1 MRKTSFIIIF
11 LLADLYSFCQ
21 EIFPPDTI
29 KKKLEAT
36 RIETSLNIDGRL
48 DEPEWISA
56 GSVRDFIQIDPH
68 QGEPARKRTIV
79 KLLYNK
85 DYLYVAAICYDT
97 IGRNRYRVLNFQRD
111 YAAGNADFFAF
122 AIDGYN
128 DERNAVMFGMNP
140 YGVQR
145 DLLSFDDNYYDAD
158 WDGLWLVRTQRTDT
172 AWIAEAAV
180 PWKTLRYK
188 NNADSLQTWGISFG
202 RIARAGNEL
211 SNWPAFPRAYG
222 GLRMAYAGK
231 LVKLQAPRPSTNIR
245 VQPYM
250 LYAYN
255 EARDGFKSAYSKSTV
270 KPGGDVK
277 WAINPNTLLDLTF
290 NTDFAQAEVD
300 RQVNNINR
308 FSVFF
313 PERRQFFLEN
323 AGLFTVGLDPLSNG
337 QADYSTRVQPFFS
350 RAIGLDTDGNPL
362 NIDAGAKLVYRSDKR
377 SAGGLFIRQEGS
389 GNTNPANF
397 AVARYSQN
405 LGKQNRIGA
414 LLSYKAE
421 DTRGNISG
429 TRNFTGTIDG
439 FFRFD
444 QSLSLSCMAST
455 TAEWKG
461 RPGYAA
467 SSQLLYNSNKWIA
480 WWTQSIVTDA
490 YHPAMGFVARG
501 NTLVTDPGV
510 ILQERGKWLPAF
522 IRTYSPGISYT
533 MYHNATTL
541 QLTDRYINFTPL
553 WFQFHN
559 GSVISWYMIFTR
571 QHLENTFTPLDVT
584 IEKGDYN
591 YVRHKI
597 SISSD
602 QSKKISIAVTGNL
615 GQYYNGSY
623 RSLTTTFSF
632 APSPYI
638 FISPTVEIGHLE
650 KVGASSISKDVTL
663 YTVEGRLA
671 VNPRLQLSCLFQRSN
686 VTNTISWNTRFSWE
700 FKPLSYF
707 YLVFNNNSSSQ
718 GVKTAERQ
726 MITKISYLKQL

>member
-1 MRKTSFIIIF
+1 MRKIFFIILF
-11 LLADLYSFCQ
+11 LLADLYVFCQ
-21 EIFPPDTI
+21 EIFPPDAI
-29 KKKLEAT
+29 KRQLEAT
-36 RIETSLNIDGRL
+36 RIEGDLKIDGRL
-48 DEPEWISA
+48 DELEWMSA
-56 GSVRDFIQIDPH
+56 GSARDFIQTDPY
-68 QGEPARKRTIV
+68 QGLPAQKRTVV

-97 IGRNRYRVLNFQRD
+97 IGRSRYRVLNFQRD
-111 YAAGNADFFAF
+111 YVASNADFFAF
-122 AIDGYN
+122 AIDSYN

-145 DLLSFDDNYYDAD
+145 DLLSFDDKYYDAN
-158 WDGLWLVRTQRTDT
+158 WDGLWVVRTQRTDT

-188 NNADSLQTWGISFG
+188 STAGLLQTWGISFG
-202 RIARAGNEL
+202 RIARTSNEF

-231 LVKLQAPRPSTNIR
+231 LINLQAPKPSTNIR

-255 EARDGFKSAYSKSTV
+255 ETRQGAKSVYSKSTV

-290 NTDFAQAEVD
+290 NTDFAQADVD
-300 RQVNNINR
+300 RQVNNTGR

-323 AGLFTVGLDPLSNG
+323 AGLFTVGLDPLSNS
-337 QADYSTRVQPFFS
+337 QSDYSTRIQPFFS
-350 RAIGLDTDGNPL
+350 RTIGLDADGNPL
-362 NIDAGAKLVYRSDKR
+362 NIDAGARLVYRSDKR
-377 SAGGLFIRQEGS
+377 SAGGLFIRQEG
-389 GNTNPANF
+389 NAHTNPANF
-397 AVARYSQN
+397 AVGRYSQN

-414 LLSYKAE
+414 LLSYKTE
-421 DTRGNISG
+421 DG
-429 TRNFTGTIDG
+429 TGGARNFTGTIDA
-439 FFRFD
+439 FFRWN
-444 QSLSLSCMAST
+444 QSLSWSGMASAT
-455 TAEWKG
+455 SSSKDRT
-461 RPGYAA
+461 GYAA

-480 WWTQSIVTDA
+480 WWTQSIVTDT
-490 YHPAMGFVARG
+490 YHPQMGFVARG

-522 IRTYSPGISYT
+522 IRTYSPGVSYT
-533 MYHNATTL
+533 MYHNASTL
-541 QLTDRYINFTPL
+541 RLTDRYINLTPL
-553 WFQFHN
+553 WFQFQN
-559 GSVISWYMIFTR
+559 GGVFSWNMVFTR
-571 QHLENTFTPLDVT
+571 QHLEQAFTPLGVT
-584 IEKGDYN
+584 IEKGDYS
-591 YVRHKI
+591 YLRQKI

-602 QSKKISIAVTGNL
+602 QSKKISVSLTGNL
-615 GQYYNGSY
+615 GRYYNGRY
-623 RSLTTTFSF
+623 HSLAAAFSF

-638 FISPTVEIGHLE
+638 FISPNIEVGRLE
-650 KVGASSISKDVTL
+650 KVGGVSKDVAL

-686 VTNTISWNTRFSWE
+686 ITNTVSWNTRFSWE

-707 YLVFNNNSSSQ
+707 YIVFNNSNASEV
-718 GVKTAERQ
+718 VKTINRQ
-726 MITKISYLKQL
+726 TITKISYLKQL

>member
-1 MRKTSFIIIF
+1 MYKVYFIIFF
-11 LLADLYSFCQ
+11 LLADMYSFCQ
-21 EIFPPDTI
+21 EIFQPDLI

-36 RIETSLNIDGRL
+36 RIEGSLKVDGRL
-48 DEPEWISA
+48 DEPEWMSA
-56 GSVRDFIQIDPH
+56 GSVRDFVQTDPY
-68 QGEPARKRTIV
+68 QGKPAQKRTVV

-97 IGRNRYRVLNFQRD
+97 IGRNKYRVLNFQRD
-111 YAAGNADFFAF
+111 YAASKTDFFAF

-188 NNADSLQTWGISFG
+188 NSASPLQTWGISFG
-202 RIARAGNEL
+202 RIARTSNEF

-231 LVKLQAPRPSTNIR
+231 LVNLQAPNPSTNIR
-245 VQPYM
+245 IQPYM

-255 EARDGFKSAYSKSTV
+255 EIKEGAKSSFLKTTV

-290 NTDFAQAEVD
+290 NTDFAQADVD
-300 RQVNNINR
+300 RQVNNTGRLSI
-308 FSVFF
+308 FF

-323 AGLFTVGLDPLSNG
+323 AGLFTAGLDPLSNG
-337 QADYSTRVQPFFS
+337 QADYSTRIQPFFS
-350 RAIGLDTDGNPL
+350 RTIGLDPTGSPL
-362 NIDAGAKLVYRSDKR
+362 NIDAGARLVYRSDKR
-377 SAGGLFIRQEGS
+377 SAGGLFIRQEGNGHTS
-389 GNTNPANF
+389 PANF
-397 AVARYSQN
+397 AVGRYSQN

-421 DTRGNISG
+421 DTKGGITG
-429 TRNFTGTIDG
+429 ARNFTGTVDG
-439 FFRFD
+439 FFRFN
-444 QSLSLSCMAST
+444 QSLSWSCMASA

-480 WWTQSIVTDA
+480 WWTQSIVTGA
-490 YHPAMGFVARG
+490 YHPEMGFVARG
-501 NTLVTDPGV
+501 NALVTDPGV

-522 IRTYSPGISYT
+522 IRAYSPGISYT
-533 MYHNATTL
+533 MYHNASTL
-541 QLTDRYINFTPL
+541 RLTDRYINFTPL
-553 WFQFHN
+553 WFQFQN
-559 GSVISWYMIFTR
+559 GGIISWNMVFTR
-571 QHLENTFTPLDVT
+571 QHLEQAFMPLGVT
-584 IEKGDYN
+584 IEQGDYA
-591 YVRHKI
+591 YLRHKV

-602 QSKKISIAVTGNL
+602 PSKKISLSLTGNL
-615 GQYYNGSY
+615 GRYYDGRY
-623 RSLTTTFSF
+623 RSLVAGLSF

-638 FISPTVEIGHLE
+638 FISPNVEVGRLE
-650 KVGASSISKDVTL
+650 KAGIDRISKNVAL
-663 YTVEGRLA
+663 YTVEARLA
-671 VNPRLQLSCLFQRSN
+671 VNPRLQLSCLFQRST
-686 VTNTISWNTRFSWE
+686 VMNTVSWNTRFSWE
-700 FKPLSYF
+700 FRPLSYF
-707 YLVFNNNSSSQ
+707 YIVFNNDNSSRV
-718 GVKTAERQ
+718 VKTVNRQ
-726 MITKISYLKQL
+726 MIAKISYLKQL